1 MADVRSAAELFDLT
15 GRTAL
20 VTGASSG
27 LGWRFAEVLAAHGA
41 KVALAAR
48 RTGRLEELAA
58 RIRERGGEAVPVAL
72 DVTDPDAIPRA
83 FDAAEAALGPVDI
96 LVNNAGV
103 AAEGRILDMDA
114 AEWDRVLDTNLDA
127 VFHVAREAGR
137 RMVASE
143 RGGTIVNIASI
154 LGFGV
159 AKGLSAYAV
168 AKAGVVQFTKAMA
181 LELSTKNVR
190 VNALA
195 PGYILTEINRDF
207 FSSEAGQKVI
217 ERSIPMRR
225 IGRPEDLDGPLLL
238 LVSDAGRFMTGSVVT
253 ADGGHLVRGL

>member
-1 MADVRSAAELFDLT
+1 MAEVTKAAELFDLT

-41 KVALAAR
+41 KVAIAAR
-48 RTGRLEELAA
+48 RTERLDQLASG
-58 RIRERGGEAVPVAL
+58 IRDAGGIAHPVAL

-83 FDAAEAALGPVDI
+83 FDAAEEAIGPVDI
-96 LVNNAGV
+96 LVNNAGI
-103 AAEGRILDMDA
+103 AAEGLALDMEATD
-114 AEWDRVLDTNLDA
+114 WDRVMDTNLDA
-127 VFHVAREAGR
+127 VFHVAREAAR
-137 RMVASE
+137 RMVDDG
-143 RGGTIVNIASI
+143 RGGSIVNIASI

-168 AKAGVVQFTKAMA
+168 AKAGVVQLTKAMA
-181 LELSTKNVR
+181 LELATSNVR

-195 PGYILTEINRDF
+195 PGYILTDINRDF
-207 FSSEAGQKVI
+207 FSSEAGEKVI
-217 ERSIPMRR
+217 DRSIPMKR

-253 ADGGHLVRGL
+253 PDGGHLVRGL